1 MIIDNFIDHWNLKQQ
16 NAYKTQATSYSRSSV
31 QLRAVSQIDY
41 RYGVKK
47 VCKEWADYQLCPSI
61 NQLFD
66 LILSDRRAKQSS
78 SVLLVFSWCKYT
90 SSAHRHKY
98 DEFCK
103 SKDMVQVKKINN
115 NSYIMF
121 VIVFVSRVIDIYLM
135 SCRLVHETEGRVD

>member
-1 MIIDNFIDHWNLKQQ
+1 MNHLILKYRNNIDIVKWTAQRLK
-16 NAYKTQATSYSRSSV
+16 YYSRSSV
-31 QLRAVSQIDY
+31 QLGAVSQIDY

-103 SKDMVQVKKINN
+103 SKGMVRVKNKQQ
-115 NSYIMF
+115 
-121 VIVFVSRVIDIYLM
+121 
-135 SCRLVHETEGRVD
+135 